1 MALEK
6 LEVLSSRVQQLI
18 EAVKKLKE
26 EKNLLEDR
34 LQTINKHLT
43 QSEQSR
49 ERLKQERTL
58 IKNKIEK
65 ILGEL
70 DGMLSNHTGEKR

>member
-6 LEVLSSRVQQLI
+6 LDVLSSRVHRLI
-18 EAVKKLKE
+18 EAIKKLKE
-26 EKNLLEDR
+26 EKTLLENQ
-34 LQTINKHLT
+34 LQTASKNLA
-43 QSEQSR
+43 QSEQGR
-49 ERLKQERTL
+49 ERLKQERNL

-70 DGMLSNHTGEKR
+70 DGMLSNHSGEKR

>member
-6 LEVLSSRVQQLI
+6 LEILSNRVRQLI
-18 EAVKKLKE
+18 DAAKKLKE

-34 LQTINKHLT
+34 LQTMSKNLT

-49 ERLKQERTL
+49 EQLSQERTL
-58 IKNKIEK
+58 LQSKIEK
-65 ILGEL
+65 MLEEL
-70 DGMLSNHTGEKR
+70 DGMLSNHMGEKQ

>member
-6 LEVLSSRVQQLI
+6 LDLLSSRVNRLI
-18 EAVKKLKE
+18 EAIKKLKQE
-26 EKNLLEDR
+26 KTVLEDQLQTVSKNLA
-34 LQTINKHLT
+34 

-49 ERLKQERTL
+49 ERLKQERTF
-58 IKNKIEK
+58 IKTKIEK
-65 ILGEL
+65 ILEEL

>member
-6 LEVLSSRVQQLI
+6 FEVLSTRVHRLI

-26 EKNLLEDR
+26 EKNLLENQ
-34 LQTINKHLT
+34 LQTISKHLT
-43 QSEQSR
+43 QSEQSQ

-58 IKNKIEK
+58 VKNKIEK

-70 DGMLSNHTGEKR
+70 DGMLSNHTGEK